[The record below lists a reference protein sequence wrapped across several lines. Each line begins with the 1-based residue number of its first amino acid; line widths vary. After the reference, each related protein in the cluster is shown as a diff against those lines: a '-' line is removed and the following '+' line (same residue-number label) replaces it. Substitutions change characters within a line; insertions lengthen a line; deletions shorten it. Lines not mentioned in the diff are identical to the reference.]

1 MKRKLIF
8 VSLFM
13 VFVFAI
19 VSCHKNDDEKEN
31 TTEKENTGEK
41 ENVEEIVDLK
51 KSIIGSWKLIKKV
64 IFKDEQEETKEE
76 EDQTVTFLED
86 GNISIS
92 VSVPRVAVLTG
103 TYELN
108 DNELSFECMATYADG
123 NSMGSIGSEFFG
135 TISFEGNTLILTSE
149 GTDVI
154 VDDKGTKVKYKSI
167 SYWEKQ

>member
-1 MKRKLIF
+1 MKKKLIF

-51 KSIIGSWKLIKKV
+51 KSIIGSWKLIKQV
-64 IFKDEQEETKEE
+64 IYEDEQEETIEK
-76 EDQTVTFLED
+76 EDQTLTFLED
-86 GNISIS
+86 GNVSVS
-92 VSVPRVAVLTG
+92 VSVPRIAVLTG

-108 DNELSFECMATYADG
+108 DNKLSFECMATYADN
-123 NSMGSIGSEFFG
+123 NSMGSIGSEFLG

-149 GTDVI
+149 ETDVI

-167 SYWEKQ
+167 SYWEK